1 MAMEVDDETHKKALI
16 QREQLLDR
24 WREEEVVIN
33 MVSRSKEQG
42 MREDNNSNFGRRGVS
57 MKGRKSGRERR
68 FEGFYLE
75 NYSGWQASALTKL
88 DATSKTIMLPLS
100 FNITKK
106 MGYMDNRVGRL
117 F

>member
-1 MAMEVDDETHKKALI
+1 
-16 QREQLLDR
+16 
-24 WREEEVVIN
+24 

-75 NYSGWQASALTKL
+75 NYSGW
-88 DATSKTIMLPLS
+88 
-100 FNITKK
+100 
-106 MGYMDNRVGRL
+106 
-117 F
+117 